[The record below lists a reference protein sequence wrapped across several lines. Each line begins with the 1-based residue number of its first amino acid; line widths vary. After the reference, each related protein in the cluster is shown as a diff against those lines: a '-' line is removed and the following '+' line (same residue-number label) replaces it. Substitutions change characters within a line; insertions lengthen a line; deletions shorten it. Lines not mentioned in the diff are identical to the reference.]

1 MITRR
6 DSLRL
11 AAAGLALAMTTTR
24 SAAAPLAETLLNSR
38 GANVVIDASS
48 AQPLGTQCVQ
58 VLLCAASA
66 WKTEGLSLAVANRSP
81 AFVEGLQL
89 LGIPADTFFE
99 GETRQ

>member
-1 MITRR
+1 MDMT
-6 DSLRL
+6 DTSLETKTLRL
-11 AAAGLALAMTTTR
+11 PEVLDLL
-24 SAAAPLAETLLNSR
+24 AAAPLAETLLNSR

-48 AQPLGTQCVQ
+48 VQRLGTQCVQ